1 MALKFTKQFGSISD
15 HQKYLVICMHSA
27 QTNQTRKISVKEKE
41 KRKKK
46 ITPSNALLTFCY
58 RKHKFQIH
66 IYLHCKQIK
75 ICFHSLFFPIIPS
88 FMSEESKR
96 PKFIIS
102 EFMSVRI
109 RNSLPWQITAAS
121 QHRHLAF
128 PVQLGWEFL
137 ISTNLVS
144 KGELK
149 GLQLLPAPA
158 CYLLPLFSHGNID
171 LKIAYKL
178 SSIRPFWIKDIKPFS
193 ITNSPQQKNS
203 FVVCVFFSF
212 FLFLVGCSWDLIFTK
227 ANLLDR
233 HTLKN
238 WVVKEENRKFQRNG
252 LFHDRL
258 FNVTWK
264 EKYSEFIYTTYRAA
278 TKWTYMLPELKEF
291 KSFSSFSGFK

>member
-88 FMSEESKR
+88 FMSEKNKR

-102 EFMSVRI
+102 EFMTVRI

-137 ISTNLVS
+137 ISPIWFPRGNRRGCS
-144 KGELK
+144 CS
-149 GLQLLPAPA
+149 QPLPAIS
-158 CYLLPLFSHGNID
+158 C
-171 LKIAYKL
+171 L
-178 SSIRPFWIKDIKPFS
+178 SSVMVILIWRLH
-193 ITNSPQQKNS
+193 TN
-203 FVVCVFFSF
+203 
-212 FLFLVGCSWDLIFTK
+212 
-227 ANLLDR
+227 
-233 HTLKN
+233 
-238 WVVKEENRKFQRNG
+238 FQVSSVSD
-252 LFHDRL
+252 H
-258 FNVTWK
+258 
-264 EKYSEFIYTTYRAA
+264 SE
-278 TKWTYMLPELKEF
+278 
-291 KSFSSFSGFK
+291 